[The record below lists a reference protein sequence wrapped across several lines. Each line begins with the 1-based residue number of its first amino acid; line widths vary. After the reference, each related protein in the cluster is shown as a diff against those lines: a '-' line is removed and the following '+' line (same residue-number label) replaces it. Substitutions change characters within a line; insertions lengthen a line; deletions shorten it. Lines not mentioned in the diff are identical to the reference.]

1 MAKVIS
7 APRIEPT
14 TETTIGEGSAAAR
27 RAKLLRRFNGGVLPR
42 VVLIGVSFLFVF
54 PLYWMVTV
62 ALKSNQELA
71 TYPPTLYP
79 HVPRWS
85 NFQDAMA
92 TIPFWQYL
100 RNTSLIT
107 LGTVVGAAISNPIV
121 AYGFSRIEWPGRDKL
136 FALVLATV
144 FVPTPVLI
152 VALFDIYANLGWVN
166 TFRPLVVPYFFGT
179 AFWIFLMRQFF
190 LQIPQEISDAARLD
204 GASELRILFQVIMP
218 QSWPALG
225 AVSLFAAFHAWN
237 DFFGP
242 FVFLTDEP
250 KYTLALGLTF
260 FQSQS
265 QYDVQ
270 FNLLMAASI
279 LVVLPVVLIFLSFQ
293 RAFVEGVTVSGF
305 K

>member
-1 MAKVIS
+1 MAKVMP
-7 APRIEPT
+7 APATRTAEYAGTRWPAVSKFLGLHVI
-14 TETTIGEGSAAAR
+14 
-27 RAKLLRRFNGGVLPR
+27 PR
-42 VVLIGVSFLFVF
+42 VVLIAVAALFLF
-54 PLYWMVTV
+54 PLFWMVSV

-71 TYPPTLYP
+71 VYPPTLF
-79 HVPRWS
+79 PREVMWS
-85 NFQDAMA
+85 NFQAAID

-100 RNTSLIT
+100 RNTSVIT
-107 LGTVVGAAISNPIV
+107 LGTVIGAAIANPIV
-121 AYGFSRIEWPGRDKL
+121 AYGFSRIEWPGRDKA

-152 VALFDIYANLGWVN
+152 VALFDIYARLGWIN

-242 FVFLTDEP
+242 LIFLQSEER
-250 KYTLALGLTF
+250 YTLSLGLTF

-293 RAFVEGVTVSGF
+293 RAFTEGVTVGGF

>member
-1 MAKVIS
+1 MAKAIPGVQLES
-7 APRIEPT
+7 PLTTYRGPKWAAFSKVVNRELVPRI
-14 TETTIGEGSAAAR
+14 
-27 RAKLLRRFNGGVLPR
+27 
-42 VVLIGVSFLFVF
+42 VLIAVSAFFLF
-54 PLYWMVTV
+54 PLFWMVSV

-71 TYPPTLYP
+71 SYPPTLF
-79 HVPRWS
+79 PRDIQWS
-85 NFQDAMA
+85 NFRNAVE
-92 TIPFWQYL
+92 TIPFAKYL
-100 RNTSLIT
+100 RNTSVVT
-107 LGTVVGAAISNPIV
+107 LFTVIGAAISNPII
-121 AYGFSRIEWPGRDKL
+121 AYGFSRIEWPGRDKV
-136 FALVLATV
+136 FSLVLATV

-152 VALFDIYANLGWVN
+152 VALFDIYARLGWVN
-166 TFRPLVVPYFFGT
+166 TYLPLIVPFFFGT
-179 AFWIFLMRQFF
+179 AFWVFLMRQFF
-190 LQIPQEISDAARLD
+190 LQIPQEISDAARID

-242 FVFLTDEP
+242 FIFLTDEP
-250 KYTLALGLTF
+250 RYTLALGLTF

-293 RAFVEGVTVSGF
+293 RAFVQGVTVSGF